1 MTSNLRK
8 NSPYSAALGG
18 GGFLFTE
25 TDILLP
31 LLQSPDS
38 ESLLKDEIRHNRL
51 LQMNAE
57 RTRAKAVLE
66 IKRRYNGMPPSF
78 WISYQDMTEP
88 DRKAALFYVI
98 LKTYKIVF
106 DFHVNVTMPKWNS
119 IARRVELADL
129 LIEFNEISAK
139 DAFVDSWTEATKKKI
154 ASAYLTI
161 LRHCGMCDRNGAL
174 SQLPVGNPQ
183 FYLSGAGEPWFLEA
197 ALMPAYEIEE
207 LKKTVA
213 L

>member
-1 MTSNLRK
+1 MTTK
-8 NSPYSAALGG
+8 KKIDSPYSAALGG
-18 GGFLFTE
+18 GGFLFVE
-25 TDILLP
+25 TDALLP

-38 ESLLKDEIRHNRL
+38 ESLLKDEIRNNRL

-57 RTRAKAVLE
+57 RTRSKAVLE
-66 IKRRYNGMPPSF
+66 IKRRYNALPKTF
-78 WISYQDMTEP
+78 WEAYQEMDEQN
-88 DRKAALFYVI
+88 RKAALLFAI

-119 IARRVELADL
+119 IARKVELADL
-129 LIEFNEISAK
+129 MIELNEISAR
-139 DAFVDSWTEATKKKI
+139 DAFVDSWTDSTKKKI

-161 LRHCGMCDRNGAL
+161 LRRCGMSDSQGNL
-174 SQLPVGNPQ
+174 TQLPVGNPE
-183 FYLSGAGEPWFLEA
+183 FYLCGEGEPWFLEA
-197 ALMPAYEIEE
+197 ALMPVYQIED

>member
-1 MTSNLRK
+1 MTTNLRN

-18 GGFLFTE
+18 GGFLFAE

-38 ESLLKDEIRHNRL
+38 ESLLKEEIRHNRL

-57 RTRAKAVLE
+57 RTRSKAVLE
-66 IKRRYNGMPPSF
+66 IKRRYNVMTPSF
-78 WISYQDMTEP
+78 WVSYQGMDEQ
-88 DRKAALFYVI
+88 DRKAALLYVI
-98 LKTYKIVF
+98 MKTYKIVF

-119 IARRVELADL
+119 IARKVELADL
-129 LIEFNEISAK
+129 MIEFDEIASK
-139 DAFVDSWTEATKKKI
+139 DAFVDSWTDATKKKI

-161 LRHCGMCDRNGAL
+161 LRRSGMCDRNGNL
-174 SQLPVGNPQ
+174 SQLTISNPE
-183 FYLSGAGEPWFLEA
+183 FYLNGEGEPWFLEA
-197 ALMPAYEIEE
+197 ILMPAYQIDE
-207 LKKTVA
+207 LKKGAA